1 METKQ
6 RELHLL
12 WAVVLRA
19 GVQLPQV
26 GHLNFDVM
34 SRLADLKL

>member
-1 METKQ
+1 MAAANSICFSAIL
-6 RELHLL
+6 R
-12 WAVVLRA
+12 RA

-34 SRLADLKL
+34 SRLADFKL